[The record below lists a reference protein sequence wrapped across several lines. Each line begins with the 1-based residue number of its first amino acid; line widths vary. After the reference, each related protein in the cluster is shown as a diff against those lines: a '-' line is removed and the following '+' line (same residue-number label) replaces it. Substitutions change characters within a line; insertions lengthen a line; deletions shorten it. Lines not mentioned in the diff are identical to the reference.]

1 MKSELEIFTNED
13 GNKVVLLSKSLKG
26 LSTYEE
32 IKEIESFKK
41 DLKRFESGVDFVI
54 RDILNQ
60 HGIIPNETQIDDLK
74 PSESTKFA
82 YNKALT
88 ELQNKTGFTIDIKDC
103 YENTTEKVL
112 WRKDLITI
120 VQDYDHTISCANE
133 VVVWN

>member
-32 IKEIESFKK
+32 IKEIDSFKK

-54 RDILNQ
+54 RDILGQ
-60 HGIIPNETQIDDLK
+60 YDLIPNESDK
-74 PSESTKFA
+74 RGYERSFA
-82 YNKALT
+82 ILEGKHGV
-88 ELQNKTGFTIDIKDC
+88 KIDIVDC